1 MFEGFRLDYVDVSE
15 VSLRVRYGGA
25 GAPVVLLHGQ
35 SRTHTTWHEVAPRLA
50 EHHRVVTPDLRGY
63 GGSTL
68 PPDAPGHAPLTTMR
82 DAHGSGP
89 AWRPDPMLSDMT
101 IQRMDNIGV
110 VVDDLEAATAFF
122 VELGME
128 LEGPG
133 ADRGAFGGP
142 CRGARRRPSRHCDDA
157 DPDGHGRLE
166 LTKFHTPTAAA
177 LSLKTHQLTRWAYV
191 ASCSP
196 SKTLRTSLNACT
208 PTAPNSSARWC
219 NPRTAIGSVT
229 SAAPRGSSSH
239 WPSSSAEV
247 AEGAVHPRN
256 HPDTVAARSQQADR
270 APPLLA

>member
-166 LTKFHTPTAAA
+166 LTKFHTPTA
-177 LSLKTHQLTRWAYV
+177 V
-191 ASCSP
+191 
-196 SKTLRTSLNACT
+196 
-208 PTAPNSSARWC
+208 
-219 NPRTAIGSVT
+219 
-229 SAAPRGSSSH
+229 
-239 WPSSSAEV
+239 SAEPENAPANTLGIRRIMFAVEDIEDVLERLHTHGAELIGEVVQSEDSYRLCYVRGPEGIIV
-247 AEGAVHPRN
+247 A
-256 HPDTVAARSQQADR
+256 
-270 APPLLA
+270 LAEQLS